1 MCHYRTYSFG
11 LYFSSVY
18 FNFNNSIWVKS
29 WQEGSVSE
37 DTMTWSLP
45 SPTRDPIEYTQTK
58 EAFDAQQAA
67 TPPAP

>member
-1 MCHYRTYSFG
+1 
-11 LYFSSVY
+11 
-18 FNFNNSIWVKS
+18 
-29 WQEGSVSE
+29 
-37 DTMTWSLP
+37 MTWSLP